1 MLISPTKYCDFSLED
16 RKENEKIVEKDWDQ
30 YCIHFDNYICKKL
43 NYVLFDIRSTMD
55 HHNKD
60 FQRSKRMDR
69 YASKKNFDHD
79 FRRGSASGDSNGND
93 NDNGN
98 RNKFNGSNRGNHRG
112 SFKRRNYNNR
122 FFYNKSSRFS
132 NNNHSNGQFDY
143 PVPMMP
149 SAMNSSGVVPEC
161 QDCCPVPMP
170 YGPVQWHPNFNGNVM
185 PLVSYNYVIQAP
197 VVIDEQ
203 SDKQNPLNDKQAL
216 LPFNGKNDLINFFN
230 FFIISYQVQ

>member
-1 MLISPTKYCDFSLED
+1 MSISPTKHCDFNLED
-16 RKENEKIVEKDWDQ
+16 RKENNEETIQKDWDQ

-43 NYVLFDIRSTMD
+43 NYVLFDLRSTMD
-55 HHNKD
+55 HYNKD

-69 YASKKNFDHD
+69 YASKNFDDD
-79 FRRGSASGDSNGND
+79 FRRGSDSGYGNGND
-93 NDNGN
+93 NGK

-122 FFYNKSSRFS
+122 FFYNKSSRSS
-132 NNNHSNGQFDY
+132 NNNDSNGQFDY

-149 SAMNSSGVVPEC
+149 SAMNSSGVIPEC
-161 QDCCPVPMP
+161 QECCPVPMP

-185 PLVSYNYVIQAP
+185 PFVPYNYVIQTP

-203 SDKQNPLNDKQAL
+203 SDKQSLSDDKQAL
-216 LPFNGKNDLINFFN
+216 LPFNGKNYLINFFN